1 MKVGVNGTFVNYC
14 QYFSKHSSGNSS
26 HNNDQVNYTLIVP
39 QVLTYPFRLK
49 QWPPSSLKSQ

>member
-1 MKVGVNGTFVNYC
+1 MKVGVNGTFVNYN

-39 QVLTYPFRLK
+39 QVLIPLG
-49 QWPPSSLKSQ
+49 